1 MGCRCMCGCAGCGC
15 RCGCAGVVCVGGDA
29 FKSPAKPQTQREVL
43 RETKEGLPR
52 ASWMCQ
58 AEEPQ
63 AWGSAMCLF
72 GLADVKHTHTTHT

>member
-1 MGCRCMCGCAGCGC
+1 MCLCG
-15 RCGCAGVVCVGGDA
+15 GGVGVMLYK
-29 FKSPAKPQTQREVL
+29 FPAKTQTQREVL

-58 AEEPQ
+58 AVEPQ

-72 GLADVKHTHTTHT
+72 GLADVKHTQTTHT

>member
-1 MGCRCMCGCAGCGC
+1 MLLSPAAT
-15 RCGCAGVVCVGGDA
+15 AGVVCVGGDA